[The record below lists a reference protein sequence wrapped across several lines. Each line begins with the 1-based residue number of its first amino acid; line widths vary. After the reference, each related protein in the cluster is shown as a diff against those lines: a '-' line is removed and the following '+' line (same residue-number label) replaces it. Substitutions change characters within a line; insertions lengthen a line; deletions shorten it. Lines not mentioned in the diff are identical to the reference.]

1 MGEAV
6 FWLSIREL
14 AAAYRTLELSP
25 VELTNAIL
33 LRIDRL
39 DAQLRTFVTITK
51 ERALADARESEERF
65 VRKRPLG
72 LLDGIP
78 IGLKDIIETAGILTT
93 GQSRLRGD
101 HVPKR
106 DAAVVA
112 RVAASGAILVG
123 KLNTHEFAMGGPSYD
138 LPISPAQNPW
148 RRGFYTGGS
157 SSGAGAALAARLV
170 FGAIATDTAGSIRL
184 PSSLCGVTGL
194 KPTYD
199 LVSRVGVFPLAPSLD
214 HVGPIARSADD
225 CRIILDAISSR
236 QSHQPEFP
244 EPVQPALRHDTSKPL
259 SGLRIGVVKWE
270 DDIHIGPD
278 VQRAH
283 DAAAAILSQLGAAMA
298 PVEFSFLRESH
309 TAVMIVMLSEAAA
322 IYGTDLR
329 EKRQL
334 FGRSFVNRV
343 LPGAFLTATDYVN
356 ASRLRGRIVGRAQVL
371 FERFD
376 LLLLPTTSAPSIP
389 IEQVSPIAFFQSPS
403 FTALA
408 NLIGYPAVN
417 VCCGFS
423 DGLPL
428 GLQLVGKPFH
438 DHQLLL
444 AAQAYQEATPW
455 LDQFPPIE

>member
-148 RRGFYTGGS
+148 R
-157 SSGAGAALAARLV
+157 
-170 FGAIATDTAGSIRL
+170 
-184 PSSLCGVTGL
+184 
-194 KPTYD
+194 
-199 LVSRVGVFPLAPSLD
+199 
-214 HVGPIARSADD
+214 
-225 CRIILDAISSR
+225 
-236 QSHQPEFP
+236 
-244 EPVQPALRHDTSKPL
+244 
-259 SGLRIGVVKWE
+259 
-270 DDIHIGPD
+270 
-278 VQRAH
+278 
-283 DAAAAILSQLGAAMA
+283 
-298 PVEFSFLRESH
+298 
-309 TAVMIVMLSEAAA
+309 
-322 IYGTDLR
+322 
-329 EKRQL
+329 
-334 FGRSFVNRV
+334 
-343 LPGAFLTATDYVN
+343 
-356 ASRLRGRIVGRAQVL
+356 
-371 FERFD
+371 
-376 LLLLPTTSAPSIP
+376 
-389 IEQVSPIAFFQSPS
+389 
-403 FTALA
+403 
-408 NLIGYPAVN
+408 
-417 VCCGFS
+417 
-423 DGLPL
+423 
-428 GLQLVGKPFH
+428 
-438 DHQLLL
+438 
-444 AAQAYQEATPW
+444 
-455 LDQFPPIE
+455 